1 MHWYHFDLCCTVL
14 CRHWNKD
21 SNKKHKNGNFLYC
34 YILSYLI
41 LILNELFIIKRS
53 LPDMK
58 LINLFIILFTLNACV
73 PNYEPVDARN
83 SNLTQ
88 GNVQMNVVE
97 GKTNKSEI
105 LEVFGAPN
113 ITTRD
118 SSGDE
123 VWTYQR
129 QAQTNQSSS
138 QSGYWTIIL
147 AGKTSKASGFE
158 TSSRMMTLIIKFDKI
173 FPKP

>member
-1 MHWYHFDLCCTVL
+1 M
-14 CRHWNKD
+14 
-21 SNKKHKNGNFLYC
+21 KK
-34 YILSYLI
+34 ILF
-41 LILNELFIIKRS
+41 LFIFS
-53 LPDMK
+53 
-58 LINLFIILFTLNACV
+58 ILLTGCV
-73 PNYEPVDARN
+73 TAPEPLTKKN
-83 SNLTQ
+83 SELTQ
-88 GNVQMNVVE
+88 GMVQMKVE
-97 GKTNKSEI
+97 VGKTSKTEI
-105 LEVFGAPN
+105 LETFGAPN

-158 TSSRMMTLIIKFDKI
+158 TSSRMMTLIIKFDKNDI
-173 FPKP
+173 VTDFKSRESNF